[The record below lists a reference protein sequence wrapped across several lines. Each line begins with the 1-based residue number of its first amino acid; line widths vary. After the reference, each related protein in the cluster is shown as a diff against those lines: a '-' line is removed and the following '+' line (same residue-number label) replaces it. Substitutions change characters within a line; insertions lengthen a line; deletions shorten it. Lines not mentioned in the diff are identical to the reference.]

1 MLTFYIAL
9 YNISLA
15 VVVVTFLVSLAI
27 NLLSEEGILT
37 SLAYAAVSAIV
48 IIPIGVMSAYCWVKD
63 RFADK

>member
-1 MLTFYIAL
+1 MIVLIAL

-37 SLAYAAVSAIV
+37 SLAYAAVSTIV

>member
-1 MLTFYIAL
+1 MIVLIAL

-15 VVVVTFLVSLAI
+15 IVVVTFLVSLTI

-37 SLAYAAVSAIV
+37 SIAYAAVSAIA

-63 RFADK
+63 RFTDK

>member
-1 MLTFYIAL
+1 MIVLIAV

>member
-1 MLTFYIAL
+1 MIVLIAV

-48 IIPIGVMSAYCWVKD
+48 IIPIGVMSACCWVKD

>member
-1 MLTFYIAL
+1 MIVLIAL

-15 VVVVTFLVSLAI
+15 VVVVTFLVSLTI

-37 SLAYAAVSAIV
+37 SLAYAAVSAIT
-48 IIPIGVMSAYCWVKD
+48 IIPISIMTAYCWVKD